1 MAHSVRMV
9 RVVAREQ
16 DLVGRLRG
24 QQLALFLID
33 AAPGPVLQQRLSRL
47 IALGLMRDAHNPAA
61 QPIRF
66 RLAVGLRSTYPG
78 AYDALERELQ
88 ALLAPP
94 PAPGRAAADT
104 QRALRFLNP
113 EVVVRRVAA

>member
-9 RVVAREQ
+9 WMVAREQ

-33 AAPGPVLQQRLSRL
+33 TAPGPVLQQRLSRL

-66 RLAVGLRSTYPG
+66 RLAVGLRSTPTP
-78 AYDALERELQ
+78 ALTMRSS
-88 ALLAPP
+88 ASCRPCS
-94 PAPGRAAADT
+94 
-104 QRALRFLNP
+104 
-113 EVVVRRVAA
+113 RRH